1 MLGYHETRLAMVTAA
16 VYFNERIPDTI
27 ERLIREHRNFD
38 SRLDEADDSI
48 NRRISEQHSRHVD
61 L

>member
-1 MLGYHETRLAMVTAA
+1 MTGNGSRSSSIGKIDFMNVYRTRLNDLQENIVT
-16 VYFNERIPDTI
+16 
-27 ERLIREHRNFD
+27 LILDF
-38 SRLDEADDSI
+38 DEADDSI